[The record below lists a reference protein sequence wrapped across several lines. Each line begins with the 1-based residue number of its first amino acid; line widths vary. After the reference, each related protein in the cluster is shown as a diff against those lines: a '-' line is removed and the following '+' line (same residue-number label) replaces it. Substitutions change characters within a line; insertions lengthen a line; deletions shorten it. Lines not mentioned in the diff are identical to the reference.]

1 MRLCKQNN
9 INVTKNKLALSKV
22 EPTLICMGMKR
33 IRKMYCGYIARL
45 VLPVN
50 SKGAL
55 LVLLWSTVMFIYLV
69 FMADYV
75 SKEHLFDAV
84 SSHMNIH
91 TQALYVAL
99 PTYLII
105 GLVADICVGRYKIIV
120 ASIYCAFIGW
130 ITLCVSFYVTHEY
143 VHYTLIAVGYLLS
156 YVGAAGI
163 LSIAIPFTIDQMIGA
178 TADELSTIIFWHI
191 FGYPLATSLPKIS
204 KCLIA
209 CEEYKKIIGLCTSG
223 VAITIVMVTY
233 YLLRHHLDTTSLL
246 TNPVKLIVKVLNYAR
261 KNKYPRN
268 RSALTYWEESAPSRI
283 DLGKDKYGGPFTEEE
298 VEDVKTFFRYLPLLV
313 CLFGVIVV
321 AVALPSLHVSNNIVD
336 SRGYCILH
344 SDNIMYLILSILLGT
359 YKIVFSKHCYKYV
372 PSMRKRIG
380 LGLCLL
386 LLCVIVLV
394 AMDLQDYNTANN
406 CTPSHIVYNDT
417 TTIDYVFV
425 QVSQIIC
432 DIGTVTVIPTS
443 LELTVAQSPVHMRGL
458 MVGVWYGAMGV
469 FGVLSYAIRISYTII
484 HSHCALYYHVTVS
497 VCVLVTISVY
507 AVLAKCYKLRTRNDP
522 VNIPHIVATV
532 YERYIEQSQQYR
544 QLHGGSETLTYE
556 SVED

>member
-1 MRLCKQNN
+1 M
-9 INVTKNKLALSKV
+9 T
-22 EPTLICMGMKR
+22 
-33 IRKMYCGYIARL
+33 
-45 VLPVN
+45 
-50 SKGAL
+50 
-55 LVLLWSTVMFIYLV
+55 FIYLV
-69 FMADYV
+69 FMAYYV
-75 SKEHLFDAV
+75 SNEHLLDAAP
-84 SSHMNIH
+84 IH
-91 TQALYVAL
+91 INTLTVIL
-99 PTYLII
+99 PTYLVI

-143 VHYTLIAVGYLLS
+143 VNFTLVAVGYLLS
-156 YVGAAGI
+156 SIGAGGI
-163 LSIAIPFTIDQMIGA
+163 LSIAIPFNIDQMIGA
-178 TADELSTIIFWHI
+178 TADELSTIIYWHF
-191 FGYPLATSLPKIS
+191 FGYPLGLSLEKICVCS
-204 KCLIA
+204 ITDEA
-209 CEEYKKIIGLCTSG
+209 YRQSISLCASG

-233 YLLRHHLDTTSLL
+233 YLLRHHLDTTPLL

-261 KNKYPRN
+261 KNKYPRS
-268 RSALTYWEESAPSRI
+268 RSALTYWEESAPSRL

-313 CLFGVIVV
+313 CLFGVTVV
-321 AVALPSLHVSNNIVD
+321 AIAVPSLHVSNNIVD
-336 SRGYCILH
+336 SKGYCILH
-344 SDNIMYLILSILLGT
+344 DEKTMYLALSILLVT
-359 YKIVFSKHCYKYV
+359 YKIVFSKRCYKYV

-406 CTPSHIVYNDT
+406 CTLSNTVYNDT

-425 QVSQIIC
+425 QVSQIIH
-432 DIGTVTVIPTS
+432 DIGTVTVILTS

-458 MVGVWYGAMGV
+458 MVGMWNGAIGV
-469 FGVLSYAIRISYTII
+469 FIVLSYAIYVPYTLICSYCT
-484 HSHCALYYHVTVS
+484 LYYHVTVS
-497 VCVLVTISVY
+497 VCVVVTISVY
-507 AVLAKCYKLRTRNDP
+507 GVLAKCYKLRTRNDP
-522 VNIPHIVATV
+522 INIPHIVATV